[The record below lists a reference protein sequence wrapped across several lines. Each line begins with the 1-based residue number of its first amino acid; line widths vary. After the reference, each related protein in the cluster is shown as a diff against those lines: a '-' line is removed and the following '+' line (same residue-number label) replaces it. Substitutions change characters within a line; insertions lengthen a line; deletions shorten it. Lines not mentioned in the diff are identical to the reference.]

1 MSYSGI
7 DWAIDWGIDLMI
19 ICVVSMASEEL
30 IYFLKS
36 VQVSMCILFM

>member
-7 DWAIDWGIDLMI
+7 DWGFDLMI
-19 ICVVSMASEEL
+19 ICVVSMASKEL